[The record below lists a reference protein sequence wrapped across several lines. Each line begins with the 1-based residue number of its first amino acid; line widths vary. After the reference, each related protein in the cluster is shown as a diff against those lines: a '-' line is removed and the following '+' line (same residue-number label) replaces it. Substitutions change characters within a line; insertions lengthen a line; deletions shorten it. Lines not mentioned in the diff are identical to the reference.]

1 MRGLIM
7 FECIHL
13 SIGDICEEAR
23 HLVESGSVRR
33 EQPIQSLNKYF
44 ADREWGFV
52 EHELELN
59 QFLLRDRISDLMSKE
74 DWSND

>member
-1 MRGLIM
+1 MVESLYM
-7 FECIHL
+7 
-13 SIGDICEEAR
+13 SIGAICEEAR
-23 HLVESGSVRR
+23 HLVESGSITRQ
-33 EQPIQSLNKYF
+33 QPIHCLCKYF
-44 ADREWGFV
+44 PDREWCMV

>member
-1 MRGLIM
+1 ML
-7 FECIHL
+7 ESIHL
-13 SIGDICEEAR
+13 SIGAICDEAR
-23 HLVESGSVRR
+23 HLVETGSVNRQ
-33 EQPIQSLNKYF
+33 QPIHCLCKYF

>member
-1 MRGLIM
+1 ML
-7 FECIHL
+7 ESIHL
-13 SIGDICEEAR
+13 SIGAICDEAR
-23 HLVESGSVRR
+23 HLVETGSVNRQ
-33 EQPIQSLNKYF
+33 QPIHSLCKYF
-44 ADREWGFV
+44 ADREWGSV